1 MSNNLVK
8 AFNFFKDV
16 NKKRGTF
23 PSRVLNWQLIGK
35 FSPALIK
42 IIGVRN
48 VQRICDKRHDVTI
61 SYLKREFSDFLN
73 DYEFVTD
80 SKHNSR
86 VIWSLWFQDY
96 KNAPEIVK
104 RTLDIMKDY
113 AYQEKYDFILLNK
126 DNFQKYVDIPEY
138 ILDKLNKKLISYANF
153 SDILRVALLAK
164 YGGVWIDS
172 TVFIRKD
179 FPVCW
184 LELPL
189 FSLKTGKYED
199 YSPNI
204 AKHRWKTFLLSG
216 NSALFSFTRDFFF
229 EYFKKYDRTIDYLLI
244 DYIFSIAYIMN
255 KDIREQVDAIPIANK
270 NLFKLEKLLGE
281 QYDKNVW
288 ENLIKDTYVFKTT
301 YKLSD
306 TILGSE
312 NTYYDYLLNEKIN

>member
-1 MSNNLVK
+1 MNNNLVK

-16 NKKRGTF
+16 NRKRGAF

-42 IIGVRN
+42 IIGVKN
-48 VQRICDKRHDVTI
+48 VQRICDKRHEITI
-61 SYLKREFSDFLN
+61 NYLKEEFSDFLN
-73 DYEFVTD
+73 NYDFSTD
-80 SKHNSR
+80 SKHNSKI
-86 VIWSLWFQDY
+86 IWSLWFQDY

-104 RTLDIMKDY
+104 KALDIMRDY
-113 AYQEKYDFILLNK
+113 AHQKKYDFILLNK

-138 ILDKLNKKLISYANF
+138 ILDKLNKNLISYANF

-164 YGGVWIDS
+164 HGGVWIDS
-172 TVFIRKD
+172 TVLIRKD
-179 FPVCW
+179 FPVYW

-204 AKHRWKTFLLSG
+204 AKNRWKTFLLSG

-229 EYFKKYDRTIDYLLI
+229 EYFKKYDQTIDYLLI
-244 DYIFSIAYIMN
+244 DYIFSIAYIIN
-255 KDIREQVDAIPIANK
+255 KDIREQIDTIPIANK
-270 NLFKLEKLLGE
+270 NLFKLERLLGE

-288 ENLIKDTYVFKTT
+288 ENLTKDTYVFKTT
-301 YKLSD
+301 YKLNKDVLLSN
-306 TILGSE
+306 G
-312 NTYYDYLLNEKIN
+312 TYYRHLLDK